1 MHCNS
6 RCFMMNRIPE
16 YKYNH
21 LGTSESSDENNLLK
35 KEADDFYMEYLSVC
49 KTKLH
54 TSKLPHRKTLNDFV
68 VVCDGEMEKTI
79 CSDNYLLQQ
88 ILKLH
93 SKYIPYWSL

>member
-35 KEADDFYMEYLSVC
+35 KEADDFYMEYLSVW
-49 KTKLH
+49 KIH
-54 TSKLPHRKTLNDFV
+54 IHYSF
-68 VVCDGEMEKTI
+68 
-79 CSDNYLLQQ
+79 
-88 ILKLH
+88 ILKIRIQVRQFFKCKKLLKTPNF
-93 SKYIPYWSL
+93 SAFTIL